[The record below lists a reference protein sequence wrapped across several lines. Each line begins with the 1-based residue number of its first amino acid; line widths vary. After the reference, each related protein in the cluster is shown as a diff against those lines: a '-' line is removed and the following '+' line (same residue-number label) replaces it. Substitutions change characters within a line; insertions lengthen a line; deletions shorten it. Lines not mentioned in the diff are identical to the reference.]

1 MFFLS
6 HFAGGTCWLKK
17 MDGGK
22 CNNIFTK
29 NVQKEECCAAGTDLG
44 WSEND
49 VSDAELFFMAALNS
63 GMACSSCVG
72 MRYFLE
78 FNKSFSI

>member
-1 MFFLS
+1 
-6 HFAGGTCWLKK
+6 

-63 GMACSSCVG
+63 GMACASCVG
-72 MRYFLE
+72 NEKISKMSQKFVSNLL
-78 FNKSFSI
+78 